1 MFDFQNSSKHSQI
14 ICEMRIN
21 MKKDFE
27 NFLYIEL
34 KSGYSDD
41 GPAWI
46 GRVKYSKTGQTVYFN
61 DKGFQKSPGI
71 SGNYFDVETG
81 EEYWISGVKKN
92 GEDRHSAGSGK
103 VMIDRKIID
112 DYLTITGQI
121 SIDNR
126 RLEIVDIPDVFP
138 VDRIKKVVNRGNN

>member
-1 MFDFQNSSKHSQI
+1 
-14 ICEMRIN
+14 
-21 MKKDFE
+21 MKRLVD
-27 NFLYIEL
+27 NILYIEL
-34 KSGYSDD
+34 KTGYSDD

-61 DKGFQKSPGI
+61 NKGFQKYAGI
-71 SGNYFDVETG
+71 SGNYIDVETG

-103 VMIDRKIID
+103 VIIDRKIID
-112 DYLTITGQI
+112 EYLTITGQK
-121 SIDNR
+121 SIDDR

-138 VDRIKKVVNRGNN
+138 VDRINEVVNRGNK

>member
-1 MFDFQNSSKHSQI
+1 
-14 ICEMRIN
+14 
-21 MKKDFE
+21 MKKSLE
-27 NFLYIEL
+27 NILYIEL

-61 DKGFQKSPGI
+61 NKGFKKHAGI
-71 SGNYFDVETG
+71 SGNYIDVETG

-92 GEDRHSAGSGK
+92 GEDRHWAGSGK

-112 DYLTITGQI
+112 EYLIITGQKI
-121 SIDNR
+121 IDDR
-126 RLEIVDIPDVFP
+126 RLEIVDIPDIFP
-138 VDRIKKVVNRGNN
+138 VDRINKVVNQDNK